1 MVNLHLFS
9 YLQIFVSLIALVINI
24 FVQIFSFKFIA
35 RLGLLKS
42 EYLGFVA
49 GFFSI
54 FLIELYIIF
63 TRSMPINNFVSILIA
78 NLIIYLSL
86 EYCYF
91 NFINL
96 GETARRIRILR
107 ELYDSKKGLS
117 MAEILERYNAKNIVE
132 KRLSRLINHGQIID
146 KNDKYYI
153 GNPIMLLIARIIVT
167 MKLILLGK
175 KSEFE

>member
-9 YLQIFVSLIALVINI
+9 YLQIFASLIALVINI

-54 FLIELYIIF
+54 FLIEFYIVF
-63 TRSMPINNFVSILIA
+63 TRLIPIDNSISILIA
-78 NLIIYLSL
+78 NLVIYLSL
-86 EYCYF
+86 GYCYF
-91 NFINL
+91 NFVNI

-107 ELYDSKKGLS
+107 ELYDSKEGLS
-117 MAEILERYNAKNIVE
+117 MAEILERYDARDIVE
-132 KRLSRLINHGQIID
+132 KRLSRLVNHGQIIC
-146 KNDKYYI
+146 KNRKYYI
-153 GNPIMLLIARIIVT
+153 GSFIMLLIAKIIVT